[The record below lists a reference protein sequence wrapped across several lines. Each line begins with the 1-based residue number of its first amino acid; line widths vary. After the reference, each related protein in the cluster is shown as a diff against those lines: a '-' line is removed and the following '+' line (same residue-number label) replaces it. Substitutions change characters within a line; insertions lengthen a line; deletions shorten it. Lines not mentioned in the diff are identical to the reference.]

1 MPISARESAVEPR
14 LDAPAQS
21 MPAPATPSPAVA
33 TAPTLS
39 TPEKAEA
46 PGMDQIARIEE
57 KAARIEEKFA
67 RTEALMQRVETAAT
81 GLSDV
86 ARRSDV
92 DALRER
98 VERLPGF
105 AALVVTAIIASVL
118 TAALTIAVI
127 RFLPA
132 IAAI

>member
-1 MPISARESAVEPR
+1 
-14 LDAPAQS
+14 
-21 MPAPATPSPAVA
+21 
-33 TAPTLS
+33 
-39 TPEKAEA
+39 
-46 PGMDQIARIEE
+46 MDQIARIEE

-92 DALRER
+92 DTLRER

-105 AALVVTAIIASVL
+105 SGLVVTAIITSIL